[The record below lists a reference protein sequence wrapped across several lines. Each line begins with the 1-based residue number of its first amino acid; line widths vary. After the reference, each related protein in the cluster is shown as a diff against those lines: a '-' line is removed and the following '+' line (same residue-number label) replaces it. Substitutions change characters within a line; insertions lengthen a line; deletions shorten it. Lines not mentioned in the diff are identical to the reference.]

1 MHTNLMWPPNY
12 NQIKPTH
19 TQNKK
24 TNTATHV
31 YVWKIICLCVD
42 DDE

>member
-24 TNTATHV
+24 NTATHV